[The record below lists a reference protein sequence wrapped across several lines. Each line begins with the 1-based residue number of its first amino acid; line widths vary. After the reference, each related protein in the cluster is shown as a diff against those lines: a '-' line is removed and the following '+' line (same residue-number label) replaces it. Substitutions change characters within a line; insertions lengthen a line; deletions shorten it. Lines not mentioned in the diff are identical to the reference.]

1 MAAEGRTAPVGSL
14 VKIARRRRQRK
25 RFHLPTFPFM
35 SRPVACIGA
44 LYGGTERGLTA
55 DVLAARALG
64 LRPLPVSTGL
74 VMASHGRVTDQTEVP
89 ADTVSAQLEH
99 LHAVDAPAALR
110 IGALGSAK
118 TAAVVFRYVE
128 RFREV
133 EGPSAPVLLE
143 LIASGPSGET
153 ILDAR
158 GVDAVSEHLA
168 LADLVVL
175 SRADAELVTGG
186 EIRSLDDAQV
196 AAQRAANRG
205 ARRVLITC
213 GQLPA
218 RFTDAA
224 DDPGAED
231 ASGDGLP
238 RPGGE
243 AAATP
248 FFSDLYYDGEDFAL
262 FEGPAV
268 ERVGEAGGAG
278 SALLLATLAG
288 LLEGR
293 DIMEALQLGKRFAT
307 EAVRHG
313 AQSTPPRIDFGWERK
328 A

>member
-1 MAAEGRTAPVGSL
+1 
-14 VKIARRRRQRK
+14 
-25 RFHLPTFPFM
+25 M

-44 LYGGTERGLTA
+44 LYGGTERGLAA

-64 LRPLPVSTGL
+64 LRPLPVCTAL

-99 LHAVDAPAALR
+99 LHAVDPPAALR

-133 EGPSAPVLLE
+133 EGDGAPVVLE

-158 GVDAVSEHLA
+158 GVDAVSDHLA
-168 LADLVVL
+168 AADLVVL

-186 EIRSLDDAQV
+186 EIKSLDDAQV

-218 RFTDAA
+218 RFYDAA
-224 DDPGAED
+224 DDPGADD
-231 ASGDGLP
+231 ASGDGAP
-238 RPGGE
+238 
-243 AAATP
+243 AQP
-248 FFSDLYYDGEDFAL
+248 FYSDLYYDGEDFAL

-268 ERVGEAGGAG
+268 ERPGEAGGAG
-278 SALLLATLAG
+278 SALVLATLAAM
-288 LLEGR
+288 LEGR
-293 DIMEALQLGKRFAT
+293 DVLEALQLGKRFAT

-313 AQSTPPRIDFGWERK
+313 ATEQPPRVAFGWAEAPRG
-328 A
+328 

>member
-1 MAAEGRTAPVGSL
+1 
-14 VKIARRRRQRK
+14 
-25 RFHLPTFPFM
+25 M

-44 LYGGTERGLTA
+44 LYGGTERGLAA

-64 LRPLPVSTGL
+64 LRPLPVCTDL

-99 LHAVDAPAALR
+99 LHAVDPPAALR

-118 TAAVVFRYVE
+118 TAGVVFRYVE
-128 RFREV
+128 RFREL
-133 EGPSAPVLLE
+133 EGDAPVILE
-143 LIASGPSGET
+143 IIASGPSGET
-153 ILDAR
+153 VLDAR
-158 GVDAVSEHLA
+158 GIDAVSEHLA
-168 LADLVVL
+168 LSDLVVL
-175 SRADAELVTGG
+175 GRADAELVTGG
-186 EIRSLDDAQV
+186 EIKSLDDAQV

-218 RFTDAA
+218 RFFDAA

-231 ASGDGLP
+231 ASGDGAP
-238 RPGGE
+238 
-243 AAATP
+243 AQP
-248 FFSDLYYDGEDFAL
+248 FYSDLYYDGEDFAL

-268 ERVGEAGGAG
+268 ERQGEAGGAG
-278 SALLLATLAG
+278 SALILATLAAM
-288 LLEGR
+288 LEGR
-293 DIMEALQLGKRFAT
+293 DVVEALQLGKRFAT

-313 AQSTPPRIDFGWERK
+313 AAETPPRVAFDWADDR